1 MGRPT
6 KLSDV
11 QVRERLGNLPG
22 WELEDGK
29 LHRAFRFDD
38 FTRAFGFMTSLALVA
53 QASDHHPDWSNA
65 YNRVVI
71 DLETHDA
78 GGITEL
84 DFKLAAAANE
94 LYGS

>member
-29 LHRAFRFDD
+29 LHRAFRFDLCP
-38 FTRAFGFMTSLALVA
+38 RCWRRYLADPL
-53 QASDHHPDWSNA
+53 S
-65 YNRVVI
+65 
-71 DLETHDA
+71 
-78 GGITEL
+78 GIRE
-84 DFKLAAAANE
+84 
-94 LYGS
+94 